1 MSEVLIGS
9 KRFYSETE
17 KICYTVAMSAYK
29 LWHYFKVHT
38 IKVLSNQSLN
48 DIFSNRY
55 SSRRISKWAM
65 ELLEH
70 VVDFKKCSAINS
82 QILADFVEEWT
93 EPGFTVEGPFSE
105 SA

>member
-1 MSEVLIGS
+1 
-9 KRFYSETE
+9 
-17 KICYTVAMSAYK
+17 
-29 LWHYFKVHT
+29 
-38 IKVLSNQSLN
+38 
-48 DIFSNRY
+48 
-55 SSRRISKWAM
+55 M